1 MRVKDGVPKVMGV
14 AVGLGRFLQRRKRLT
29 VAVVV
34 AALLVGPLLLTGDGE
49 VFVLNA
55 VGLGFG
61 ALLLRRFTRS
71 RDGNQAAQ
79 AQQTAETTTQRRT
92 R

>member
-1 MRVKDGVPKVMGV
+1 MHVRDIQATVPRVMGI
-14 AVGLGRFLQRRKRLT
+14 AVGFGGFLGRRKR
-29 VAVVV
+29 A
-34 AALLVGPLLLTGDGE
+34 AIALLVTGPPLLTGDGE
-49 VFVLNA
+49 VFALNM

-71 RDGNQAAQ
+71 GGRNQATG
-79 AQQTAETTTQRRT
+79 AQQTAMTRRT

>member
-1 MRVKDGVPKVMGV
+1 MRVKDGVPKVKGV
-14 AVGLGRFLQRRKRLT
+14 AVGFGGFFRRRKRLT

-34 AALLVGPLLLTGDGE
+34 AALLVGPLLLTDDGE

-55 VGLGFG
+55 VGLG
-61 ALLLRRFTRS
+61 RFTRS

-79 AQQTAETTTQRRT
+79 AQRTANTTTDKRRT